1 MPSGMAHSLSL
12 LVDVLR
18 IGFLGCASWMTW
30 ELMQKMGSYQM
41 TIVNLP
47 MNLVYGV
54 VLLAFVLMTWRA
66 VWIMRKHIRQGFS
79 VLERPENN

>member
-1 MPSGMAHSLSL
+1 
-12 LVDVLR
+12 
-18 IGFLGCASWMTW
+18 
-30 ELMQKMGSYQM
+30 MQKMGNYQM

-66 VWIMRKHIRQGFS
+66 VWVMRRHWQQGFS
-79 VLERPENN
+79 LLERPDTF

>member
-1 MPSGMAHSLSL
+1 VSL
-12 LVDVLR
+12 LTDVMR
-18 IGFLGCASWMTW
+18 VAFLGCCSYLTW
-30 ELMQKMGSYQM
+30 LLMQKMGNYQM

-66 VWIMRKHIRQGFS
+66 LWVMQRHWQQGFS
-79 VLERPENN
+79 VLERPDTL